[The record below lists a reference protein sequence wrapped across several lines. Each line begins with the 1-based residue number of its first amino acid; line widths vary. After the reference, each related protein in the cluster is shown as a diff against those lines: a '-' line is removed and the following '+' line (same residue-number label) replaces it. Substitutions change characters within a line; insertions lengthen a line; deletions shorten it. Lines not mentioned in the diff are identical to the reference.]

1 MEARLAVSLLCSGC
15 LRCWV
20 SPAGGILRGQGG
32 ACAPISGN
40 HICSLLC
47 PLILPFYQKGDEGII
62 GLMMENI
69 TGQAARDRAKQDS
82 RIVGYA
88 DGFVSPYLGLAMDA
102 FSLVNLAL

>member
-1 MEARLAVSLLCSGC
+1 MQWLPALLGQPCWRNPEGTGRSLCPHLWKPRLF
-15 LRCWV
+15 
-20 SPAGGILRGQGG
+20 
-32 ACAPISGN
+32 
-40 HICSLLC
+40 SLLC
-47 PLILPFYQKGDEGII
+47 PLILPFYQKEDEGIT

-82 RIVGYA
+82 HIVGYA